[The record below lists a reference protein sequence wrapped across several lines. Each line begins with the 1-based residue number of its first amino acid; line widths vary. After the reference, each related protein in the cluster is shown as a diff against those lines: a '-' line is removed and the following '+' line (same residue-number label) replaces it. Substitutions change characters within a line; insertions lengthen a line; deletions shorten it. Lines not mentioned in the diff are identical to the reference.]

1 MGARYAT
8 LGRCRATFVAMQ
20 SELAPALLVAMEPI
34 VDPNFRRT
42 VILMLEHDPE
52 QGALGLVLN
61 RGTDVPMAQLCEN
74 LDVFWRG
81 LPDLCV
87 DWGGPV
93 QEDTGWVLLGDDDD
107 PEAVPL
113 IKSLRWSRS
122 RDSLERVAR
131 EPALV
136 ARVFLGYAGWGAG
149 QLEREI
155 TESSWLV
162 VPVTR
167 SLVFDTPRDELW
179 VASVRSLG
187 IEPATLVTSHGVN

>member
-1 MGARYAT
+1 
-8 LGRCRATFVAMQ
+8 MQ
-20 SELAPALLVAMEPI
+20 SQLAPALLVAMEPI

-113 IKSLRWSRS
+113 ITSLRWSRS